1 MSNVKITEENQNL
14 ETSSTI
20 LRDRILCQRDLVNIL
35 PFGKTKIQKLLN
47 ENQLPMVR
55 VGKDYITT
63 FDILQDWIRENI
75 GSEIYF

>member
-1 MSNVKITEENQNL
+1 MSNVKITE
-14 ETSSTI
+14 
-20 LRDRILCQRDLVNIL
+20 
-35 PFGKTKIQKLLN
+35 